1 MTTDPTF
8 TPLYVHVSR
17 QLRAQILDGEY
28 PSGAMIPS
36 EHQLMTRFSTTRGT
50 VRKAVDV
57 LVNEGLVRRVHGKG
71 SFVQFQPIRHS
82 ILNFGS
88 LTDSLRGRAETA
100 VSRVVSARTVRTEG
114 RDVFELVR
122 LRGIASA
129 GETTFLSLDTSW
141 IDLARFPGIE
151 RYDFEDE
158 SLYRIFREEYATFP
172 RRTRVSLTS
181 QRPSESELELLGE
194 PTGEHGLLQAEGSA
208 FDQDDVEIERLRIV
222 YSSRTEFTLTTAI
235 TSLPGDQT

>member
-1 MTTDPTF
+1 MSDADF

-17 QLRAQILDGEY
+17 QLRAQILDGDY

-36 EHQLMTRFSTTRGT
+36 EHQLMKSFSTTRGT

-71 SFVQFQPIRHS
+71 CFVELQPIRHS

-88 LTDSLRGRAETA
+88 LTDSLRGRAEKA
-100 VSRVVSARTVRTEG
+100 VSRVVSTRTVRTEG

-129 GETTFLSLDTSW
+129 TETTFLSLDTSW
-141 IDLARFPGIE
+141 IDLARFSGIDAV
-151 RYDFEDE
+151 DFEDE
-158 SLYRIFREEYATFP
+158 SLYRVFREEYQTFP
-172 RRTRVSLTS
+172 RRTRVALSS
-181 QRPSESELELLGE
+181 QMPSAAELELLE
-194 PTGEHGLLQAEGSA
+194 EHSGPRGLLVAEGSA
-208 FDQDDVEIERLRIV
+208 FDQDDIEIERLKIV

-235 TSLPGDQT
+235 TDLPGDQT